1 MHLLFTRTQIYL
13 AAVQLRN
20 REPEISSWWWP
31 LFAVLIVA
39 MSCLSWNFLAQ
50 PATIRPSCGRLKV
63 SPSEC
68 DEKAIQRHAQSIRT
82 LELARENEKRF
93 ETRLRSLSHSDL

>member
-50 PATIRPSCGRLKV
+50 PATIRALLRKIKGQP
-63 SPSEC
+63 
-68 DEKAIQRHAQSIRT
+68 IRV
-82 LELARENEKRF
+82 R
-93 ETRLRSLSHSDL
+93 